1 MSQRKIRLS
10 RPHIHLVNF
19 CYFLLFSYEED
30 PDLFMFDYREDLFTR
45 AVERERVF
53 TLNKFV
59 EPEDQDAATQEK
71 KHQQKIAKKLLKET
85 DKDFFDAD
93 NVGETDFKP
102 NGTGASGKG
111 GVASD
116 DQSSD
121 DDYIPK
127 PERTSYPE
135 MDGIK
140 NKFGAM

>member
-1 MSQRKIRLS
+1 MFILLTFV
-10 RPHIHLVNF
+10 IL
-19 CYFLLFSYEED
+19 LLFSYEED

-116 DQSSD
+116 D
-121 DDYIPK
+121 
-127 PERTSYPE
+127 
-135 MDGIK
+135 
-140 NKFGAM
+140 

>member
-1 MSQRKIRLS
+1 
-10 RPHIHLVNF
+10 
-19 CYFLLFSYEED
+19 
-30 PDLFMFDYREDLFTR
+30 MFDYREDLFTR

-121 DDYIPK
+121 DDYIAK